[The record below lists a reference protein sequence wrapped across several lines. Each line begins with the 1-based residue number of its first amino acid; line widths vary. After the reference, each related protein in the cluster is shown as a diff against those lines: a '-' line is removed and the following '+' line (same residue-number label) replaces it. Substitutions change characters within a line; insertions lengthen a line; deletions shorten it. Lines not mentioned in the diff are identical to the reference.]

1 MITLLTN
8 LSIQFLTELFFYLSP
23 IAMLLFRLLP
33 YIKCI
38 SYVDVHAADRGK
50 SDCWRSRDVA
60 INKILRGQGKDQR
73 RGGLPHELSDQVFF
87 FLSQAAGRV

>member
-1 MITLLTN
+1 MFM
-8 LSIQFLTELFFYLSP
+8 QQTEENQ
-23 IAMLLFRLLP
+23 IVGEA
-33 YIKCI
+33 
-38 SYVDVHAADRGK
+38 GN
-50 SDCWRSRDVA
+50 VA